1 MKSMTGYGEAA
12 LQDKKI
18 TLVAQLRSLNH
29 RSLDIQL
36 RLPREYLYLE
46 EEIRQRIREKVNR
59 GRIELFLTRSFVR
72 GRGRTLELDEHLV
85 RQFLAAV
92 RRAQKKF
99 SLKGEVDV
107 SLLTSRPELFH
118 VRDVEIEG
126 RAEKPAVM
134 RVIDAALKNLDHSR
148 RREGR
153 NLQHDIQSQVK
164 ELRVLRDR
172 LTVQT
177 RAIESRLRQAVL
189 AARDGDPGSERNAA
203 GDGNFKGDIHEE
215 WVRLKSH
222 IGELARMV
230 AGTAP
235 AGKRIDFLL
244 QELQREFNTIGAKAP
259 QLAVSRLVLE
269 GKERVE
275 KIREQAQN
283 VE

>member
-1 MKSMTGYGEAA
+1 MTGYGEAT

-36 RLPREYLYLE
+36 RLPREYLHLE
-46 EEIRQRIREKVNR
+46 EEIRQKIREKVNR
-59 GRIELFLTRSFVR
+59 GRIELFLARSFVR
-72 GRGRTLELDEHLV
+72 GRGRTLELDEHLA

-148 RREGR
+148 SREGR

-177 RAIESRLRQAVL
+177 RAIALRLRQAVIATREGDL
-189 AARDGDPGSERNAA
+189 ASERNAA
-203 GDGNFKGDIHEE
+203 SDGNFKGDIHEE

-222 IGELARMV
+222 IGELARVV
-230 AGTAP
+230 AASVP
-235 AGKRIDFLL
+235 AGKKIDFLL